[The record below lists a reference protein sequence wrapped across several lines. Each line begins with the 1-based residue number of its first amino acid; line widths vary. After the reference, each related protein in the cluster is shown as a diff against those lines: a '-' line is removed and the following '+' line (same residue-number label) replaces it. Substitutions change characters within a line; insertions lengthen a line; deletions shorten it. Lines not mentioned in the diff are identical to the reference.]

1 MGNSYFVQIAKEGQ
15 SHMLFEKTAKI
26 FPAESNIVRGIFQ
39 RKLFRIMF
47 IYIRN
52 QFADG
57 TGAYRR
63 PLYPGTFPEAVSGGA
78 YSEKY

>member
-52 QFADG
+52 QFAMV
-57 TGAYRR
+57 RL
-63 PLYPGTFPEAVSGGA
+63 PCPEAVSGGA

>member
-57 TGAYRR
+57 TVAVC
-63 PLYPGTFPEAVSGGA
+63 PEAVSGGA

>member
-57 TGAYRR
+57 TV
-63 PLYPGTFPEAVSGGA
+63 AVSGSCFRRRIFG
-78 YSEKY
+78 KILN